1 METINLFCMKFLLFL
16 SLFILYPSTSNF
28 SDDCRVRLRYLNFNE
43 MSKKEHLQWLNC
55 AFEAVKEGE
64 DKHLKTYEEWL
75 GNSPDYL
82 AFQKAWR
89 ETFKGKAKNN

>member
-1 METINLFCMKFLLFL
+1 MKTLLLLWLFSL
-16 SLFILYPSTSNF
+16 SLSSTPF
-28 SDDCRVRLRYLNFNE
+28 PDDCRVRLRYVNFNE
-43 MSKKEHLQWLNC
+43 MSEKEHLQWLNC
-55 AFEAVKEGE
+55 AFDALKGGE